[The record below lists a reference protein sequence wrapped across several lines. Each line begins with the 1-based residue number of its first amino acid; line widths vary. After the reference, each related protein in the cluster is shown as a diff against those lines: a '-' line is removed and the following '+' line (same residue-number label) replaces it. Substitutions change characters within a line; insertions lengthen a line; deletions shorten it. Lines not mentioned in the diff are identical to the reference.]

1 MKDFEWNKEKN
12 EWLKE
17 YRDISFEEI
26 SLHIENGGLL
36 DSYEH
41 PNKEKYPG
49 QSIFAVQTDS
59 YVYIVPYIEE
69 YEYYFL
75 KTIIPNRKAKK
86 KYREETNG

>member
-17 YRDISFEEI
+17 FRDISFEEI
-26 SLHIENGGLL
+26 SLFIENSGLL

-49 QSIFAVQTDS
+49 QSIFIVQTDS
-59 YVYIVPYIEE
+59 YVYIVPYLEE
-69 YEYYFL
+69 DKYYFL

-86 KYREETNG
+86 YYLEENNG

>member
-17 YRDISFEEI
+17 FRDISFEEI
-26 SLHIENGGLL
+26 SLFIENGGLL

-49 QSIFAVQTDS
+49 QSIFIVQTDS
-59 YVYIVPYIEE
+59 YVFIVPYVEE
-69 YEYYFL
+69 VKYYFL

-86 KYREETNG
+86 YYLEENNG

>member
-17 YRDISFEEI
+17 CRNISFEGI
-26 SLHIENGGLL
+26 SLFIENGGLL
-36 DSYEH
+36 DSYKH
-41 PNKEKYPG
+41 PNKEKYPE
-49 QSIFAVQTDS
+49 QSIFVVQTDS

-69 YEYYFL
+69 EKYYFL

-86 KYREETNG
+86 HYLERNNV